1 MPMIKAAVIGY
12 GLSATVFH
20 LPFIDHHE
28 GYELVAISS
37 SRREAVA
44 SAWPGVVCY
53 PTGEELIQRA
63 DADLV
68 IVTAPNTAHFDL
80 TQAALRAGRHVVIEK
95 PMANTVAEGEALL
108 SLSKERGRLL
118 VPFHNRRWDG
128 DFLTVKSLIESGRL
142 GEVHHFESHFDR
154 FRPRVRDRWRE
165 QPGPGA
171 GAWFD
176 LGPHLVDQA
185 LCLFGPPLAV
195 TARCLALREGSQ
207 TTDNF
212 HVLLHY
218 PACEVV
224 LHGSSFAAGP
234 NLRFQVQGTGG
245 SFVKYGLDPQE
256 ERLKAGACP
265 HPPQWAQEA
274 ETAFGTLYTET
285 TKEIVSTELGG
296 YQAFYDQL
304 SKAMKAQFTDDRAR
318 APVSVEDALTGLAL
332 IRLAEESD
340 RQGRTLPFDRVG

>member
-1 MPMIKAAVIGY
+1 MPSIKTAVIGY

-20 LPFIDHHE
+20 LPFIVYDDA
-28 GYELVAISS
+28 YDLVAIST
-37 SRREAVA
+37 SRGEQAG
-44 SAWPGVVCY
+44 SEWPDIDCY
-53 PTGEELIQRA
+53 PSGEELIQKA

-68 IVTAPNTAHFDL
+68 IVTAPNTVHFDL
-80 TQAALRAGRHVVIEK
+80 ARAALRAGRHVVIEK
-95 PMANTVAEGEALL
+95 PMVNTVAEAEALL
-108 SLSKERGRLL
+108 SLSREARRLL

-128 DFLTVKSLIESGRL
+128 DFLTVKKLIQSGRL
-142 GEVHHFESHFDR
+142 GEVRHFESHFDR

-165 QPGPGA
+165 RPGPGS

-185 LCLFGPPLAV
+185 ICLFGPPLAV
-195 TARCLALREGSQ
+195 TARCLALREHSQ
-207 TTDNF
+207 ATDNF

-234 NLRFQVQGTGG
+234 NIRFQVQGTGG

-274 ETAFGTLYTET
+274 ETAFGTLYTGT
-285 TKEIVSTELGG
+285 TKEIVPTELGG
-296 YQAFYDQL
+296 YQAFYSQL
-304 SKAMKAQFTDDRAR
+304 ADIMAQGIKDGTD
-318 APVSVEDALTGLAL
+318 APVAVEDALAGIAL
-332 IRLAEESD
+332 IQLAEESD
-340 RQGRTLPFDRVG
+340 RQGRTLPFDTAE